1 MAVPKEDIQLFP
13 ALILKLWEQGKVL
26 LAGLHQPAPPAL
38 HQAPECVLREH
49 GLHQWCGN
57 NKLGTTFYA
66 LAELRKGGQ
75 DLCHCPAEGT
85 KQLPADNSGFYGST
99 LQVRR

>member
-26 LAGLHQPAPPAL
+26 LADLHQPAPPAL
-38 HQAPECVLREH
+38 QQAPEYVLREH

-66 LAELRKGGQ
+66 FAELGKGGQ